1 MKRNASDPI
10 YILGAGPAGLAA
22 AYTLTQR
29 GYPVVAIER
38 EDRVGGLAKSF
49 EYRDFILDCGP
60 HRFYTKIDP
69 VIQLWDD
76 VLGDDQVA
84 VDRLTRIYYQGKY
97 FSYPL
102 KTMDTLSTLGIWE
115 SLRIILSYSWA
126 KLRPIRDPQNFADWV
141 TSKFGRRLFEIFFQS
156 YTEKL
161 WGIPCTEISADWASQ
176 RIKSLSLFQAMR
188 DAILG
193 KNGKV
198 HSLVDRFQYPRLGS
212 GQLYDKIA
220 DNLRDRGQPIL
231 VNTEVVRLHRD
242 RDRVTHLTLKD
253 RHTGAESTVPCRSVI
268 SSIPITVL
276 LQRVL
281 HPSPPEPIVNFAR
294 SLKFRNTILV
304 YLVVDRNPLFPDQ
317 WLYINDPRVK
327 VGRVTN
333 FANWSPHMLPNSHQT
348 PLCCEYWCDFG
359 DRLWNASDEQLRDR
373 AEREL
378 RTIQLLADESVSS
391 GFVLKLPRVYPVY
404 SGNYKVALSKIQS
417 YLQQFENLQLIGRYG
432 SFKYNNQDH
441 SLLMGI
447 LAAENVISPGSY
459 DLWSVNSDSEYL
471 EEIKRDRAPK
481 YAPTTVQFSQSA
493 SR

>member
-1 MKRNASDPI
+1 
-10 YILGAGPAGLAA
+10 
-22 AYTLTQR
+22 
-29 GYPVVAIER
+29 
-38 EDRVGGLAKSF
+38 
-49 EYRDFILDCGP
+49 
-60 HRFYTKIDP
+60 
-69 VIQLWDD
+69 
-76 VLGDDQVA
+76 
-84 VDRLTRIYYQGKY
+84 
-97 FSYPL
+97 
-102 KTMDTLSTLGIWE
+102 
-115 SLRIILSYSWA
+115 
-126 KLRPIRDPQNFADWV
+126 
-141 TSKFGRRLFEIFFQS
+141 
-156 YTEKL
+156 
-161 WGIPCTEISADWASQ
+161 
-176 RIKSLSLFQAMR
+176 
-188 DAILG
+188 
-193 KNGKV
+193 
-198 HSLVDRFQYPRLGS
+198 
-212 GQLYDKIA
+212 
-220 DNLRDRGQPIL
+220 
-231 VNTEVVRLHRD
+231 
-242 RDRVTHLTLKD
+242 
-253 RHTGAESTVPCRSVI
+253 
-268 SSIPITVL
+268 VL

-378 RTIQLLADESVSS
+378 RTIQLLGNESISS

-447 LAAENVISPGSY
+447 LAAENIISPGAY

-481 YAPTTVQFSQSA
+481 YAPTTARFSQSA
-493 SR
+493 SQ